1 MNLKEMRAAALK
13 AAKDIVAQVKSE
25 NRDLTDAE
33 QKTLDEKV
41 TEVKALDTQLAAAAK
56 SANLLGQLDAMAAGV
71 EAGEH
76 AGRRL
81 GLTGKAATAMAGKAA
96 RAMMPDSFGAK
107 ALAPSGATVIGQEF
121 AADPIALGQPAT
133 GLLDVL
139 PVVTHNAPE
148 FAYLRQSTRTNNAAV
163 VADGALK
170 PTSVYSVTR
179 VEDVLDVVAHLTEA
193 IPQYWLS
200 DNGSLQTFLAN
211 ELSYGLRLA
220 VEAVAVA
227 AIGATSGVQA
237 QAYATD
243 LLTTTRTAITKVETL
258 GFVPSAFV
266 IRPEDW
272 QTIELSRADTSGVFD
287 MSSAPVDRA
296 AQRLWGV
303 PVAISTAPAAGVA
316 YLLSQDSIALD
327 TDTLGVK
334 IEWSSAVADDFAR
347 NQVRARVEGRYAA
360 GVRRP
365 LGVVTI
371 DTAP

>member
-1 MNLKEMRAAALK
+1 MNLKEKRAATLK
-13 AAKDIVAQVKSE
+13 AAKELVAQVKSE
-25 NRDLTDAE
+25 GRDLTDAE
-33 QKTLDEKV
+33 QATLDQKV
-41 TEVKALDTQLAAAAK
+41 SEVKSLDTQLAAAAK
-56 SANLLGQLDAMAAGV
+56 SATLLGQLDAMAAGV

-81 GLTGKAATAMAGKAA
+81 GLTGKAATAMAIKAA

-148 FAYLRQSTRTNNAAV
+148 FAYLRQSTRTNAAAV
-163 VADGALK
+163 VAEGAVK

-179 VEDVLDVVAHLTEA
+179 VEDSLDVVATLSEA

-200 DNGSLQTFLAN
+200 DNASLQTFLAN

-227 AIGATSGVQA
+227 AIGSTSGIQA
-237 QAYATD
+237 QPYATD

-272 QTIELSRADTSGVFD
+272 ATIELSRADTSGIFD
-287 MSSAPVDRA
+287 LSSAPVDRA

-303 PVAISTAPAAGVA
+303 PVAVSTAPAVGTAF
-316 YLLSQDSIALD
+316 LLSQDSIALD

-334 IEWSSAVADDFAR
+334 VEWSSAVADDFAR
-347 NQVRARVEGRYAA
+347 NQVRARVEGRYAV

-371 DTAP
+371 DTAA